1 MNLRSVNDRI
11 GDALNHTLYYRG
23 GKLDIRVLD
32 VVKALGFLGFV
43 AYAWLAR
50 GWLVALQMAVMFV
63 FTFLCIYWFFPSNK
77 AMK

>member
-1 MNLRSVNDRI
+1 
-11 GDALNHTLYYRG
+11 
-23 GKLDIRVLD
+23 
-32 VVKALGFLGFV
+32 LGFLGFV